1 MAGHRVGVADVQ
13 GVWAIMPT
21 PSKPNAEDPN
31 ARDTVDLDETTRVV
45 KALIDSGA
53 NGILTL
59 GSLGE
64 VATLTWDEKR
74 DFMKALVEVAGGR
87 VPVFGGTSTLS
98 TRTTIDETRAARDI
112 GVDGTM
118 VGPPMWCAP
127 DVPTAVQF
135 YRDLAEACPDMSSE
149 ELLAEIASEL
159 GWEPDAFLAYVHSEE
174 AEDAYRLSNEEAHSR
189 GVFGA
194 PIMMIGEEMWWG
206 SDRLFFLDEY
216 LSSQ

>member
-1 MAGHRVGVADVQ
+1 MIDFFFDFMSPFAYLAHSQLPELARKHGYELRYRPIDLPAAKLAAGNTGPPNVS
-13 GVWAIMPT
+13 MPI
-21 PSKPNAEDPN
+21 KL
-31 ARDTVDLDETTRVV
+31 RYLRKDLDRWAERY
-45 KALIDSGA
+45 KIPISFPPSLKSELA
-53 NGILTL
+53 NKG
-59 GSLGE
+59 
-64 VATLTWDEKR
+64 
-74 DFMKALVEVAGGR
+74 
-87 VPVFGGTSTLS
+87 VF
-98 TRTTIDETRAARDI
+98 
-112 GVDGTM
+112 
-118 VGPPMWCAP
+118 
-127 DVPTAVQF
+127 F
-135 YRDLAEACPDMSSE
+135 AEAKGQCKDYVRHVWSHSWGEGQDMSSE